1 MNFIWGVTKCEKWQI
16 MIKQPAALIQKRVVK
31 KIFFFLQF
39 LKIVQVI
46 HSVETTLNKKVF
58 EMSLFRLG

>member
-1 MNFIWGVTKCEKWQI
+1 MNFICGVTKCEKWQI
-16 MIKQPAALIQKRVVK
+16 MIKQPAAIIQKRVVK
-31 KIFFFLQF
+31 KIFLQF